1 MMHLLQTGG
10 TIESLLGSQDLPH
23 ELGFADLSLRLAFAC
38 GLGFVVAGIYWFSTR
53 HRART
58 PGLFGALVLL
68 AMLIAF
74 VTLAVGDNAA
84 KAFTLVGTLAI
95 VRFRTAVRD
104 IRDTAFVMFAVAV
117 GIAIGAFNT
126 VAAVAGTVVVGAAA
140 IAVTWKNGG
149 EHGVIGDLGGR
160 LTIRLEGAG
169 TSVAAVEPALELH
182 ARAHQ
187 LIVAKDGRDGGLRA
201 VYAVDVDRERAP
213 LLIDAVREIPGVR
226 RVTLSFGDDFDDD

>member
-1 MMHLLQTGG
+1 MHLLQIGG
-10 TIESLLGSQDLPH
+10 TIESLLGSADLPH
-23 ELGFADLSLRLAFAC
+23 ELGFAAICLRLAFA
-38 GLGFVVAGIYWFSTR
+38 GVLGVAVAGTYWFSTR
-53 HRART
+53 GRSRT

-68 AMLIAF
+68 SMLIAF

-117 GIAIGAFNT
+117 GIAIGAFNP
-126 VAAVAGTVVVGAAA
+126 VAAVAGTIVVGAAA

-149 EHGVIGDLGGR
+149 DQGVPADLGGR
-160 LTIRLEGAG
+160 LTIRFEGAG
-169 TSVAAVEPALELH
+169 TSVAAVEPALARH

-201 VYAVDVDRERAP
+201 VYAIDVDREKAP
-213 LLIDAVREIPGVR
+213 LLIDAVRESAGVR